1 MITSGKKDF
10 RSLEAMFSPMDGE
23 RSHVTELCS
32 NRESFQRTERAALM
46 SDATRL
52 EIQTQPL
59 CECDGDRPAGT
70 ATDEASGT
78 RLDA

>member
-1 MITSGKKDF
+1 
-10 RSLEAMFSPMDGE
+10 MDSE

-32 NRESFQRTERAALM
+32 NRESFQRGERAALM

-59 CECDGDRPAGT
+59 CECVGDRPGGT
-70 ATDEASGT
+70 VANEAAPVWFVV
-78 RLDA
+78 L